1 MAWPLQGKLRGSDT
15 GLHGL
20 TGMVTGDEMEAF
32 AQGWFAAR
40 TGASRLDNAFP
51 LDTIEGQAW
60 LDGFN
65 LSIKLG
71 W

>member
-1 MAWPLQGKLRGSDT
+1 
-15 GLHGL
+15 
-20 TGMVTGDEMEAF
+20 MVTGDEMEAF